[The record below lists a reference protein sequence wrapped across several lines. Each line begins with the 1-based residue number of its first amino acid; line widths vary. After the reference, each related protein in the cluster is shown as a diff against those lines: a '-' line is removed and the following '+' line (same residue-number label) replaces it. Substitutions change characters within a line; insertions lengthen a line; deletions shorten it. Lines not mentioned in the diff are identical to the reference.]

1 MTAVKKKIAEAQSS
15 IRILREAW
23 PFMTHPKWIVHLKR
37 WCDSYQ
43 KQLKERTTEV
53 MKDELVQQLQTELD
67 LRKAAYDEAEA
78 QYDEEIDTL
87 LKTRNELRKQLCAAL
102 ADKADLQAK
111 LAEAYAT
118 IAWLRAGR

>member
-1 MTAVKKKIAEAQSS
+1 MTAVKVKIAEVQSS

-43 KQLKERTTEV
+43 KQLKERTAEV

-78 QYDEEIDTL
+78 QYDEEST
-87 LKTRNELRKQLCAAL
+87 ELRHEL
-102 ADKADLQAK
+102 AGVYAK
-111 LAEAYAT
+111 NAELWATLAK
-118 IAWLRAGR
+118 LRAGVNDNA